1 MLASSAKVLPIL
13 LIFNKA
19 CNYTNCKFLVCH
31 NLFGLIVVY
40 KRNNA
45 SRAVFLHISH
55 TIIRGKLVTIAV
67 IHKGKHIVK
76 LNKVVKSVL
85 ASILKKLF
93 LCHNDWLFWFA
104 PCYSVKSGRENKLY
118 SFRSGCSSRC
128 SRNRLAS
135 SSARRSISFSPNDW

>member
-93 LCHNDWLFWFA
+93 LCHNDLLIGFLL
-104 PCYSVKSGRENKLY
+104 PCKTITSARENSLLTPYKIYTLLHKPLY
-118 SFRSGCSSRC
+118 RRNTRSLLYR
-128 SRNRLAS
+128 
-135 SSARRSISFSPNDW
+135 